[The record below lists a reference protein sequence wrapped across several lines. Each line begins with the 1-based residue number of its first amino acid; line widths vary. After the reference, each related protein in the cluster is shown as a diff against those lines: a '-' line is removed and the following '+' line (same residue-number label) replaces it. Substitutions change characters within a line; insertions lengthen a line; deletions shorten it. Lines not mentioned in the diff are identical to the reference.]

1 VRITKWVTVTLFLLA
16 SFPVLAQ
23 VKVDDAWARATPPG
37 AKIAAGYLTIRNAG
51 GADRLVSATS
61 PAAEKVETHTTVKDG
76 DISRMREVKGY
87 AVPAKG
93 MVELTPG
100 GSHLMLVNIKAPLKE
115 GDKVPLVLRFEK
127 AGEVKVEL
135 AVRALG
141 ASAHEHMHH

>member
-1 VRITKWVTVTLFLLA
+1 VRITKWVTATIFLLA
-16 SFPVLAQ
+16 SFPAVAQ
-23 VKVDDAWARATPPG
+23 IKVDNAWARATPPG

-93 MVELTPG
+93 TVELTPG
-100 GSHLMLVNIKAPLKE
+100 GSHLMLVNIKAPFKD

-135 AVRALG
+135 AVRPLG
-141 ASAHEHMHH
+141 ASHEHMHH

>member
-1 VRITKWVTVTLFLLA
+1 MRWVLMAAMFIA
-16 SFPVLAQ
+16 AQALAQ
-23 VKVDDAWARATPPG
+23 VTVENAWARATPPG

-51 GADRLVSATS
+51 AADRLVSASS
-61 PAAEKVETHTTVKDG
+61 PAAEKVETHVTVKDG
-76 DISRMREVKGY
+76 DVSRMREVKGY

-93 MVELTPG
+93 KVELAPG

-115 GDKVPLVLRFEK
+115 GEKVPLVLRFEK
-127 AGEVKVEL
+127 AGEVKTEL